1 MTSDFIKRVPRSIAI
16 FGASSHIGGPM
27 ARWLRFHAPHV
38 RLRLIGSTPEKVERL
53 REEFPDLDCVQA
65 NYLDLPSLESAL
77 DGIEGLF
84 VVTQTVKE
92 APAMSNLVS
101 AIRKAG
107 CLVHMVRIVGLQP
120 DMNPRRIPQAMRD
133 YGMGLEIQHPI
144 ARQVLD
150 DAGMPVTYF
159 NIGASFMDNYL
170 RMATALRETGVLT
183 WTDRSVPYIDPREV
197 GEAAAR
203 ILLSDDARNVHQFYT
218 LNNGQPAMRAAEVAQ
233 LMSDVFLRPI
243 RHDGSKAGFLGIFE
257 PLVAQGL
264 MPAPVPEYLWN
275 MFQYEEANA
284 PVWVAN
290 QFLERTLGRPPN
302 TLRSWLQEHRR
313 CFFDDGAPATRRPG

>member
-1 MTSDFIKRVPRSIAI
+1 
-16 FGASSHIGGPM
+16 
-27 ARWLRFHAPHV
+27 LRFHAPHV

-84 VVTQTVKE
+84 VVTQMVKE
-92 APAMSNLVS
+92 APAMGNLVS

-170 RMATALRETGVLT
+170 RMATALQETGVLT

-264 MPAPVPEYLWN
+264 MPAPVPEYLWS
-275 MFQYEEANA
+275 MFQYE
-284 PVWVAN
+284 
-290 QFLERTLGRPPN
+290 
-302 TLRSWLQEHRR
+302 
-313 CFFDDGAPATRRPG
+313 